1 MHLGYVD
8 NLIANGDF
16 SQNFTS
22 WNITPPSNGSLE
34 FQTTTGSNHS
44 SFLDLFFGHTDFE
57 EFAAEQE
64 LQIPAD
70 RVGKNHSL
78 SFDVRIVK
86 GESQRIDL
94 LWSVGAS
101 GFQDSFSFI
110 VENENATRWRTFEK
124 AVVLSPRKGIFGFA
138 FQVLTRGDTEV
149 AVTNFRLE
157 ASD

>member
-8 NLIANGDF
+8 NLIPNGDF
-16 SQNFTS
+16 SQNSTS
-22 WNITPPSNGSLE
+22 WSITPPSNGSLE
-34 FQTTTGSNHS
+34 FQTTADSNHS
-44 SFLDLFFGHTDFE
+44 SVLDLFFGRTDFE

-78 SFDVRIVK
+78 SFDVRVVK
-86 GESQRIDL
+86 GESQRVDL

-101 GFQDSFSFI
+101 GFQDNFWFI
-110 VENENATRWRTFEK
+110 VENENATRWRTFER

-138 FQVLTRGDTEV
+138 FQVLTRGNTEV